1 MKSLR
6 GTPTLRFVSAAS
18 QRAARERIV
27 RKRRRVRSIAFAIMA
42 LGVIV
47 AGYVYWLG
55 IHPAQPSL
63 EDLLPGSK
71 RLTQRQV
78 GLLYGHS
85 GQIVY
90 EWMQDARR
98 PEVKALIILL
108 GAAISAYLYVR
119 LSGSDA
125 HESA

>member
-1 MKSLR
+1 MQSPR
-6 GTPTLRFVSAAS
+6 ETPTLRFVNAAS
-18 QRAARERIV
+18 QRMARERIV
-27 RKRRRVRSIAFAIMA
+27 RERRRVRSIASAIMA
-42 LGVIV
+42 LGVLV
-47 AGYVYWLG
+47 AGYVYWIG
-55 IHPAQPSL
+55 IHPAQPAL

-98 PEVKALIILL
+98 PDVKAVIILA
-108 GAAISAYLYVR
+108 GAAIAAFLYVR
-119 LSGSDA
+119 LSSNDA